1 MKIKL
6 TIRLLF
12 FALLLVVPTSK
23 AVSQCFQ
30 IESILVAACIASP
43 GTEGY
48 NEMVRFKV
56 GAAPVNVGTLTV
68 NWPAQ
73 AWQGL
78 VQNATTAASVA
89 AINADIALAGGCG
102 QLIEPTGGV
111 IPANAEVVLITSQ
124 NFSATANVFGAITQ
138 NIYVIFQDNT
148 TVTAGH
154 FGNYNA
160 TPGIRTLSMSFG
172 GGCTDTV
179 SYERSN
185 LSPNQGATANFT
197 PAGTPSY
204 TNPGCVAPVEVFS
217 VDAGTTPVTACPG
230 DVISL
235 TGTAV
240 GAATING
247 WTAPSGTFSTPTALV
262 TNYTLA
268 GTATGSITL
277 TLSVTNSCGNTITDT
292 VVVNVSP
299 TVTPTFNPITV
310 CAGAADPL
318 PTTSSNSI
326 TGTWSPAF
334 NNAAT
339 ATYTFTPNAGQCA
352 STTTLTVT
360 VTPLVTPTFNAI
372 SVCPGAPDPLPATS
386 TNGITG
392 TWSPAF
398 NNAATATYTF
408 TPNAGQCAAT
418 TTLIVTV
425 TSSITPTFNPITVCT
440 GAADPL
446 LATSTNGIT
455 GTWSPAFNSAV
466 TATYTFTPNAGQCAT
481 TTTLTVTVTNS
492 ITPTFNPIT
501 VCTGAADPLQTTST
515 NGITGTWSPAFNNTA
530 TATYIFTPNAGQCAA
545 TTTLTVTVTALTT
558 PTFNPIAVCTGAANP
573 LPATS
578 TNGITGIWSPAYNN
592 AATATYT
599 FTPNAGQCAS
609 TTTLTVTVNPATT
622 PTFAAIAPI
631 CAGAANPLLTTST
644 NGIVGTWSPAFNNA
658 ATATYTFT
666 PNTGQCASTTT
677 LTVTVNPATIPTFA
691 AIAPICAG
699 AANPLLTTST
709 NGIVG
714 TWSPAFNNAATATY
728 TFTPNAG
735 QCASI
740 TTLTVTVNPA
750 TIPTFAAIAP
760 ICIGAANPLQST
772 STNGIAGTWSP
783 AFNNAATATYT
794 FTPNAGQCAATTT
807 LTVTVRPLVTPTF
820 NIATPVC
827 TGTPIVLPATS
838 TNGISGTWSPAP
850 NNLAT
855 TTYTFTPTVGQ
866 CAGPVNITV
875 VVTNAIVPIFSGI
888 NQLICGGDPL
898 PPLPTISNNGITG
911 SWSPALNNLVS
922 TVYTFT
928 PNSGQC
934 AVNATLGITVNDPII
949 PLFDAATIPV
959 FICRGQPLASL
970 PVVSQNG
977 IPGTWSPAID
987 NMNTTTYTFTP
998 TAGLCATINSLTINV
1013 IDPVTKNETYFIC
1026 IDAAGNPTTSATINT
1041 NLSSPQYSF
1050 AWFLDSNP
1058 IANTADFYLATQPG
1072 IYTVE
1077 ATNTLTGCVTNTII
1091 AEVKGVLPATATA
1104 QLSNDFADAQQIVV
1118 TVVGGLGSYE
1128 YQLNGGAYQ
1137 TSNVFSIYEG
1147 GEYTIH
1153 VKDNL
1158 GCNDFTLTVTALNY
1172 PKFFTPNNDGY
1183 HDFWNIEGL
1192 TTANKAEI
1200 YIFDRY
1206 GKLLKQISPLGQGWD
1221 GSYNGTPMP
1230 GTDYWFK
1237 LLYTDKNGIRKEF
1250 NSHFALKR

>member
-1 MKIKL
+1 MF
-6 TIRLLF
+6 F

-73 AWQGL
+73 SWQGL

-217 VDAGTTPVTACPG
+217 VDAGNTPIAACPG

-247 WTAPSGTFSTPTALV
+247 WTAPSGTFSTPSALA

-299 TVTPTFNPITV
+299 TVAPTFNPITV
-310 CAGAADPL
+310 CAGAANPLPATSTNGISGTWSPAFNNAATATYTFTPNAGQCATTTTLSVTVTALVTPTFNAIAVCPGAADPL
-318 PTTSSNSI
+318 PATSTNGI

-360 VTPLVTPTFNAI
+360 VTGSITPTFNPIA
-372 SVCPGAPDPLPATS
+372 VCVGAADPLPATS

-408 TPNAGQCAAT
+408 TPNVGQCAST
-418 TTLIVTV
+418 TTL
-425 TSSITPTFNPITVCT
+425 S
-440 GAADPL
+440 
-446 LATSTNGIT
+446 
-455 GTWSPAFNSAV
+455 
-466 TATYTFTPNAGQCAT
+466 
-481 TTTLTVTVTNS
+481 
-492 ITPTFNPIT
+492 
-501 VCTGAADPLQTTST
+501 
-515 NGITGTWSPAFNNTA
+515 
-530 TATYIFTPNAGQCAA
+530 
-545 TTTLTVTVTALTT
+545 VTVTALAT

-573 LPATS
+573 LPSTS
-578 TNGITGIWSPAYNN
+578 TNGITGSWSPVFNNAATATYTFTPNAGQCASTATLTVTVNPATMPTFAAIAPICTGAANPLQAISTNGITGSWSPAFNN

-609 TTTLTVTVNPATT
+609 TTTLTVTVNPATM

-631 CAGAANPLLTTST
+631 CAGAANPLQATST
-644 NGIVGTWSPAFNNA
+644 NGITGSWSPAFNNA
-658 ATATYTFT
+658 ATTTYTFT
-666 PNTGQCASTTT
+666 PNAGQCASTTT
-677 LTVTVNPATIPTFA
+677 LTVTVTALTTPTFNP
-691 AIAPICAG
+691 IAVCTG
-699 AANPLLTTST
+699 AANPLPTASN
-709 NGIVG
+709 NGISG
-714 TWSPAFNNAATATY
+714 TWSPAFNNT
-728 TFTPNAG
+728 
-735 QCASI
+735 
-740 TTLTVTVNPA
+740 
-750 TIPTFAAIAP
+750 
-760 ICIGAANPLQST
+760 
-772 STNGIAGTWSP
+772 
-783 AFNNAATATYT
+783 ATATYT
-794 FTPNAGQCAATTT
+794 FTPNAGQCAAVT
-807 LTVTVRPLVTPTF
+807 TVTVTVNPLVTPTF

-827 TGTPIVLPATS
+827 TGSAIVLPATS
-838 TNGISGTWSPAP
+838 TNGITGTWSPAP
-850 NNLAT
+850 NNIAT
-855 TTYTFTPTVGQ
+855 TTYTFTPTAGQ
-866 CAGPVNITV
+866 CASTVNFTV

-888 NQLICGGDPL
+888 NQLICGGDTL
-898 PPLPTISNNGITG
+898 PPLPTVSNNGITG

-928 PNSGQC
+928 PNPGQC

-977 IPGTWSPAID
+977 IPGTWSPPID

-998 TAGLCATINSLTINV
+998 IAGLCATINSLTINV

-1026 IDAAGNPTTSATINT
+1026 IDGAGNPTTSATINT
-1041 NLSSPQYSF
+1041 NLPASQYTF
-1050 AWFLDSNP
+1050 AWFFNGNP
-1058 IANTADFYLATQPG
+1058 ITNTADFYVATEPG

-1077 ATNTLTGCVTNTII
+1077 ATNTFTGCVTHTII
-1091 AEVKGVLPATATA
+1091 ADVKGVLPATATA
-1104 QLSNDFADAQQIVV
+1104 QVSNDFADAQQIVV

-1137 TSNVFSIYEG
+1137 TSNVFDIYEG
-1147 GEYTIH
+1147 GEYIIH

-1158 GCNDFTLTVTALNY
+1158 GCNEFTITVIALNY
-1172 PKFFTPNNDGY
+1172 PKFFTPNADGY

-1221 GSYNGTPMP
+1221 GTYNGTAMP

-1237 LLYTDKNGIRKEF
+1237 LLYTDRNKVRKEF
-1250 NSHFALKR
+1250 SSHFALKR